1 MKIVVLDAATLGDD
15 LDLSPLAREGELT
28 VYANTSPEEVP
39 ERIVGQEVIVSNKIK
54 LNRENLKAADEL
66 KLICLAATG
75 YDCVDTAFCRERG
88 IGVCNVPGYSTHSV
102 AQLTVAMA
110 LSLRTHLP
118 EYCGFVRSG
127 DYTRGGVANRLE
139 PVWYELYGKT
149 WGIVGGGNIGQEVAQ
164 IATALGCRVLMCRR
178 KADQRYETVDLD
190 TLCAKADIISVH
202 VALTDETRG
211 MIGRRQI
218 GSMKKNAIF
227 INVARGAVADE
238 EALAEAIAQHRLGG
252 LGADVYTAEPFNE
265 DHPYAGI
272 MELPNVCLTP
282 HMAWGSSE
290 ARNRCLA
297 EVAGNI
303 RAFQKGI
310 RHNRVE

>member
-1 MKIVVLDAATLGDD
+1 M
-15 LDLSPLAREGELT
+15 
-28 VYANTSPEEVP
+28 
-39 ERIVGQEVIVSNKIK
+39 
-54 LNRENLKAADEL
+54 
-66 KLICLAATG
+66 
-75 YDCVDTAFCRERG
+75 
-88 IGVCNVPGYSTHSV
+88 
-102 AQLTVAMA
+102 
-110 LSLRTHLP
+110 
-118 EYCGFVRSG
+118 VRSG
-127 DYTRGGVANRLE
+127 DYTRSAVANRLE
-139 PVWYELYGKT
+139 SVGNELYGKT

-178 KADQRYETVDLD
+178 KPDPRYETVDID

-202 VALTDETRG
+202 VALTEETRG
-211 MIGRRQI
+211 MIGRQQI
-218 GSMKKNAIF
+218 ARMKKDAIF

-238 EALAEAIAQHRLGG
+238 EALAEAIAEERLGG
-252 LGADVYTAEPFNE
+252 LGVDVYTAEPFRA

-272 MELPNVCLTP
+272 MDLPNVCLTP

-303 RAFQKGI
+303 RDFQKGG